1 MISISWS
8 QPSCVEKLKVALA
21 AVGQPFY
28 HFNKNVLFITKTKWS
43 LSSKSINCR
52 SFILITGEEESL
64 LKLMRNG
71 SAFQEVDS
79 QGWLPLHEAAVQPNK
94 TILEITLKG
103 DVPLRTICDSC
114 QFHILTYEFKQSSLF
129 QLHILLSGNR
139 PTWKEKL
146 LCFWL
151 WTNVLWKM
159 SMSC

>member
-21 AVGQPFY
+21 GVRQPFIILTRICY
-28 HFNKNVLFITKTKWS
+28 LLTKTKWS

-71 SAFQEVDS
+71 SALQEVDS

-103 DVPLRTICDSC
+103 NVPLRTMC

-139 PTWKEKL
+139 PAWKEKL

-159 SMSC
+159 SMFC